1 MTTSTVFE
9 DVLEATQWLS
19 FAQKSALVY
28 RLQSETEVAQEV
40 AHYPLTRVQAQA
52 ELQALRV
59 AGVFAHSQSLYGKYA
74 QSSVDLDKE
83 TLQAAIDEAATA
95 WETELDE
102 FAVTED

>member
-1 MTTSTVFE
+1 MTTSAVFE

-59 AGVFAHSQSLYGKYA
+59 AGAFDRSQSLYGKYA
-74 QSSVDLDKE
+74 QPSSDFDREMLE
-83 TLQAAIDEAATA
+83 TAIRDRK
-95 WETELDE
+95 WN
-102 FAVTED
+102 